1 MDSLEEGK
9 VYGFLVEDEKW
20 YLAGSLESIN
30 RMIESR
36 LRGSSKRAV
45 FVPVKNSL
53 IETSK
58 IVWVKL

>member
-1 MDSLEEGK
+1 MEQLEEGK
-9 VYGFLVEDEKW
+9 IYGFLIENEKW

-36 LRGSSKRAV
+36 LRGSSKRAF
-45 FVPVKNSL
+45 FVPIKNKL
-53 IETSK
+53 VETSK